1 MINELDNNNIIL
13 KGFEAL
19 YYRNYYDDEI
29 FKVTNDQ
36 EAEWIIEKANEDL
49 IEINRFR
56 KSLEEKLEVIRQ
68 KINKLYEEEN
78 RVKEWRDSYLLEYF
92 ETIDEKFKKKT
103 KTMEKYRLPSGEIIK
118 KYQSPEYKRD
128 EDKLLS
134 WIENNKLNNFVEV
147 KKSAKWSELKKATK
161 IVGEQVVFNDTGE
174 VVDGVE
180 LINRPPVIEFKEV

>member
-1 MINELDNNNIIL
+1 MINEN
-13 KGFEAL
+13 
-19 YYRNYYDDEI
+19 EI

-36 EAEWIIEKANEDL
+36 EAEWVIEKANEDL

-92 ETIDEKFKKKT
+92 ETIDEKFKKKS

-118 KYQSPEYKRD
+118 KYPSPEFKRD
-128 EDKLLS
+128 NEKLLN
-134 WIENNKLNNFVEV
+134 WVKVNRPDCIETKE
-147 KKSAKWSELKKATK
+147 SPKWGELKKNI
-161 IVGEQVVFNDTGE
+161 IVVGNQVITENGEIVE
-174 VVDGVE
+174 GVE
-180 LINRPPVIEFKEV
+180 VIERPPVIEFKVEENDTINGGNRNE